1 MGKQKR
7 SENTYQ
13 KIQTVFKR
21 DEKNVIMPF
30 AELTQPEF
38 DFLRD
43 KPWRCEEKIDG
54 TNIRIEVQRL
64 VIIDDEECDKIYPGD
79 TWEQMGRQESD
90 IKGVKFEVSYR
101 GKTDNADINP
111 RLMKHLTETYPKEK
125 VLEALGL
132 KAVIMRDEWQ
142 DYKWQSIDD
151 IPQRYTIY
159 GEGYGAKIQKA
170 GGNYLSQ
177 SNGFIVFDV
186 KVDDLYLQTINRD
199 VIAMKL
205 GAPVVPFIGMMTLDE
220 AIQYVRTGF
229 KSRIAENKDFM
240 AEGLVIRN
248 ELGLKTRRGERII
261 TKLKTCDF
269 QKYRQVY
276 GTDEPVE
283 QRVKSHR
290 RVTPQGIV
298 LTTNKWRYEQERE

>member
-21 DEKNVIMPF
+21 DEKNVIMPYG
-30 AELTQPEF
+30 ELTQPEF
-38 DFLRD
+38 DFLRSL
-43 KPWRCEEKIDG
+43 PWRCEEKIDG
-54 TNIRIEVQRL
+54 TNIRIEVEKYEATLRKGDDGIPGVGFL
-64 VIIDDEECDKIYPGD
+64 VAYK
-79 TWEQMGRQESD
+79 
-90 IKGVKFEVSYR
+90 
-101 GKTDNADINP
+101 GKTDNADIHPN
-111 RLMKHLTETYPKEK
+111 LLKHLQDTYPTDK
-125 VLEALGL
+125 VLAALGL
-132 KAVIMRDEWQ
+132 KEFIPVEEW
-142 DYKWQSIDD
+142 DSHKWQTIDD
-151 IPQRYTIY
+151 IPQLYTIY
-159 GEGYGAKIQKA
+159 GEGYGAKIQKS

-186 KVDDLYLQTINRD
+186 KVDDLYLLCSARD
-199 VIAMKL
+199 EIAARL

-220 AIQYVRTGF
+220 AIRYVREGF
-229 KSRIAENKDFM
+229 KSRIAENPDFM

-276 GTDEPVE
+276 GTDGPVE
-283 QRVKSHR
+283 QRVNSH
-290 RVTPQGIV
+290 IS
-298 LTTNKWRYEQERE
+298 E